1 MAYLYGLVLIG
12 PESSESIQLLN
23 GALEKDPK
31 FAWPHLSLAQIF
43 SSRKFR
49 DTGKANAH
57 RRSFLDL
64 CPTSFEGYKELS
76 RADDKQETI
85 SIYAARLRALLQE
98 REDIDSIAG
107 YPTLWTLEFKATS
120 PSEHER
126 LRERTAR
133 DVLRIRA
140 LNLQQK
146 REWYDALEEG
156 YRLTNDQ
163 KAVDWVKNNRELHVP
178 DPWYPAFFGKWF
190 EDHHPPNEDASE
202 EVRRAY
208 NKELLARQTNGS
220 RSAQIQRISGKYGW
234 TR

>member
-107 YPTLWTLEFKATS
+107 YPTPWTPNLRRLPLPNTNGCVS
-120 PSEHER
+120 ER
-126 LRERTAR
+126 LVTCCVYAR
-133 DVLRIRA
+133 SIYDKSGNGMTRS
-140 LNLQQK
+140 K
-146 REWYDALEEG
+146 RDTG
-156 YRLTNDQ
+156 
-163 KAVDWVKNNRELHVP
+163 
-178 DPWYPAFFGKWF
+178 
-190 EDHHPPNEDASE
+190 
-202 EVRRAY
+202 
-208 NKELLARQTNGS
+208 
-220 RSAQIQRISGKYGW
+220 
-234 TR
+234 